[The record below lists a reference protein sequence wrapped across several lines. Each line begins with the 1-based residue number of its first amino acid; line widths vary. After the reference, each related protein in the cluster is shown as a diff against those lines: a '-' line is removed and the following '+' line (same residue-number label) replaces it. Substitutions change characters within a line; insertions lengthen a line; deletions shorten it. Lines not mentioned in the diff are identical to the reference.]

1 MCNSAIQI
9 VFFQTVPST
18 SLVKILEKRLIRR
31 LVAARKVFNLL
42 LPFYHFPFV
51 ADSCDS
57 LYQPKYLKS
66 LARYVPE
73 EDSIKEV
80 RLNVSSFKECGLMCR
95 FF

>member
-1 MCNSAIQI
+1 MCNNAILT
-9 VFFQTVPST
+9 VFQTVPST
-18 SLVKILEKRLIRR
+18 SLVKIFEKRLIRR

-42 LPFYHFPFV
+42 LPFFLVPSV

-66 LARYVPE
+66 LARYVAE
-73 EDSIKEV
+73 EDSIKQL